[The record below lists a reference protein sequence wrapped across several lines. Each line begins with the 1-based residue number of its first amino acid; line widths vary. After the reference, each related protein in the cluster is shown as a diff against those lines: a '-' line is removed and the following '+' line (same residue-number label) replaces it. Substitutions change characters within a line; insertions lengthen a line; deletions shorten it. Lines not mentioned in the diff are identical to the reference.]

1 MSNFNEVPLADA
13 IHLKDAFG
21 VFVLSQDEVEFR
33 DGSTSGRSFVASDSE
48 RRGVLGSIIGK
59 VLSPQVLPARPW
71 NQTESD
77 VLRELIPQLQE
88 NGILDSNDGT
98 QVKNEDWGTYT
109 PWLRKPLTDVRLG
122 IVGHGVLGNAVRSLL
137 STIPCGSITMIES
150 SSVANVNHRTERH
163 LVERALSPFALGS
176 DRPVARPSGEREWIA
191 TVQDHDWII
200 AAQDSFEPEELAAL
214 NQASLELRVP
224 WSLVCF
230 DGYEGWVGPTFVPA
244 ETACFSCFRRRLFA
258 GAAESK
264 NIFTDPGIQVHRVPS
279 PWSIGPGA
287 SAWIS
292 LIASMF
298 ALEVIAAMNG
308 HGFTLNH
315 ILVVNRL
322 NLTFQRES
330 VLRLPR
336 CRDCSTRRN
345 APNVNAFAHLLNTR
359 CATGRLNDDSV
370 QS

>member
-1 MSNFNEVPLADA
+1 MSNIDEIPLADA
-13 IHLKDAFG
+13 IHFKDVFG
-21 VFVLSQDEVEFR
+21 VFVLNQDEVEFR

-48 RRGVLGSIIGK
+48 RRGVLGSIIEK
-59 VLSPQVLPARPW
+59 ILSPQVLPPRPW

-77 VLRELIPQLQE
+77 LLRELIPELQE

-98 QVKNEDWGTYT
+98 QLRNGDGGIYT
-109 PWLRKPLTDVRLG
+109 PWLHKPLTEARLG
-122 IVGHGVLGNAVRSLL
+122 IVGHGVLGQAVRGLL
-137 STIPCGSITMIES
+137 QTMPCGSITTVES
-150 SSVANVNHRTERH
+150 SSVANANHMTKRQP
-163 LVERALSPFALGS
+163 VEQALIPLTMDFN
-176 DRPVARPSGEREWIA
+176 RQVARPSGEREWSA
-191 TVQDHDWII
+191 TVKGHDWII
-200 AAQDSFEPEELAAL
+200 AAQDSFEPEELTAL
-214 NQASLELRVP
+214 NKAALELRVP

-230 DGYEGWVGPTFVPA
+230 DGYEGWVGPTFLPG

-264 NIFTDPGIQVHRVPS
+264 NIFSDPGIKVHRVPS

-287 SAWIS
+287 QAWIS

-308 HGFTLNH
+308 RGFTLNH

-322 NLTFQRES
+322 NLAFQRES

-345 APNVNAFAHLLNTR
+345 APNVNVFAHLLTTR
-359 CATGRLNDDSV
+359 HAAKED
-370 QS
+370 